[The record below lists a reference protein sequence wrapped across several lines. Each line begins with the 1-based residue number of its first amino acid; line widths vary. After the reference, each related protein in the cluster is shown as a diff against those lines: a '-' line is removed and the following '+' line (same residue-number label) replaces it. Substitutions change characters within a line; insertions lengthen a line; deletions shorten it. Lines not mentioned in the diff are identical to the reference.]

1 MIDYLM
7 WPWFERMEMMDLK
20 QYVFIFLHLIS
31 ANALEKEKSCYYG
44 MMTKSDMLPFGLKD
58 YFLD

>member
-44 MMTKSDMLPFGLKD
+44 MMT
-58 YFLD
+58 